1 MNRLGRYDV
10 DAAFDRMSLQT
21 VDEFGLDAILG
32 LDGLLESVK
41 EWYEYTGRVMP
52 SVQRL
57 THGGAWPCFEWL
69 LTVVNTGGSVRAWR
83 AEQARELLF
92 LKRLV
97 KRARDRKRARAELTM
112 THRLFLL
119 RDDALFL
126 RCLEYCW
133 FLDPWKRYPSETDYR
148 RAFGAADTES
158 ES

>member
-97 KRARDRKRARAELTM
+97 KRARDRKRARPELTM

-133 FLDPWKRYPSETDYR
+133 FV
-148 RAFGAADTES
+148 DTERRLRCAGA
-158 ES
+158 E

>member
-1 MNRLGRYDV
+1 MHAGPRGTFLSV
-10 DAAFDRMSLQT
+10 
-21 VDEFGLDAILG
+21 GLAVAERHHLLG

-41 EWYEYTGRVMP
+41 EWYESTGRVMP

-97 KRARDRKRARAELTM
+97 ARHRDRKRARAELTM

-133 FLDPWKRYPSETDYR
+133 FV
-148 RAFGAADTES
+148 DTERRLRYAGP
-158 ES
+158 E

>member
-1 MNRLGRYDV
+1 MLYVLLLALRDFGPTTRLASAEIETDYGVPLR
-10 DAAFDRMSLQT
+10 
-21 VDEFGLDAILG
+21 G
-32 LDGLLESVK
+32 LDGVLHSVK
-41 EWYEYTGRVMP
+41 ECHESNFPGVVP

-133 FLDPWKRYPSETDYR
+133 FV
-148 RAFGAADTES
+148 DTERRLRCAGA
-158 ES
+158 E

>member
-1 MNRLGRYDV
+1 MLYVLLLALRDFGPTTRLASAEVEMDYGGPLR
-10 DAAFDRMSLQT
+10 
-21 VDEFGLDAILG
+21 G
-32 LDGLLESVK
+32 LDGVLESVK
-41 EWYEYTGRVMP
+41 ECHEVNGSLP
-52 SVQRL
+52 SVKRL
-57 THGGAWPCFEWL
+57 THGGAWPCFEWV
-69 LTVVNTGGSVRAWR
+69 LTVVNSGGSVRAWR

-133 FLDPWKRYPSETDYR
+133 FV
-148 RAFGAADTES
+148 DTERRLRYAGAD
-158 ES
+158 E

>member
-1 MNRLGRYDV
+1 MLYVLLLALRDFGPTTRLASAEVEMDYGGPLR
-10 DAAFDRMSLQT
+10 
-21 VDEFGLDAILG
+21 G
-32 LDGLLESVK
+32 LDGVLESVK
-41 EWYEYTGRVMP
+41 ECHEVNGSLP
-52 SVQRL
+52 SVKRL

-69 LTVVNTGGSVRAWR
+69 LTVVNSGGSVRAWR

-97 KRARDRKRARAELTM
+97 AKRRKRARAELTM

-133 FLDPWKRYPSETDYR
+133 FV
-148 RAFGAADTES
+148 DTERRLRYAGAD
-158 ES
+158 E

>member
-21 VDEFGLDAILG
+21 VDEFGLDAILEQLVRSDGEPLRG

-41 EWYEYTGRVMP
+41 EWYESTGRVMP

-133 FLDPWKRYPSETDYR
+133 FV
-148 RAFGAADTES
+148 DTERRLRCAGA
-158 ES
+158 E

>member
-1 MNRLGRYDV
+1 MHAGPLGKV
-10 DAAFDRMSLQT
+10 FS
-21 VDEFGLDAILG
+21 FGLAVAERHH
-32 LDGLLESVK
+32 LL
-41 EWYEYTGRVMP
+41 
-52 SVQRL
+52 
-57 THGGAWPCFEWL
+57 
-69 LTVVNTGGSVRAWR
+69 GSVRAWR

-97 KRARDRKRARAELTM
+97 VRNRNRKRPRAELTM

-148 RAFGAADTES
+148 RAFGAADTEP

>member
-1 MNRLGRYDV
+1 M
-10 DAAFDRMSLQT
+10 
-21 VDEFGLDAILG
+21 
-32 LDGLLESVK
+32 
-41 EWYEYTGRVMP
+41 
-52 SVQRL
+52 
-57 THGGAWPCFEWL
+57 

-97 KRARDRKRARAELTM
+97 AKHRDRKRPRAELTM

-133 FLDPWKRYPSETDYR
+133 FV
-148 RAFGAADTES
+148 DTERRLRCAGA
-158 ES
+158 E

>member
-1 MNRLGRYDV
+1 MLI
-10 DAAFDRMSLQT
+10 T
-21 VDEFGLDAILG
+21 VSKAMDHTDT
-32 LDGLLESVK
+32 SVGMLPA
-41 EWYEYTGRVMP
+41 TRA
-52 SVQRL
+52 L
-57 THGGAWPCFEWL
+57 IHGSAWPCFEWL

-133 FLDPWKRYPSETDYR
+133 FV
-148 RAFGAADTES
+148 DTERRLRCAGA
-158 ES
+158 E

>member
-1 MNRLGRYDV
+1 MAYQTRFEVYVWAPTRP
-10 DAAFDRMSLQT
+10 AAERPRRRPISKSK
-21 VDEFGLDAILG
+21 I
-32 LDGLLESVK
+32 K
-41 EWYEYTGRVMP
+41 
-52 SVQRL
+52 
-57 THGGAWPCFEWL
+57 WPCFEWL

-97 KRARDRKRARAELTM
+97 VRNRNRKRPRAELTM

-148 RAFGAADTES
+148 RAFGAADTEP